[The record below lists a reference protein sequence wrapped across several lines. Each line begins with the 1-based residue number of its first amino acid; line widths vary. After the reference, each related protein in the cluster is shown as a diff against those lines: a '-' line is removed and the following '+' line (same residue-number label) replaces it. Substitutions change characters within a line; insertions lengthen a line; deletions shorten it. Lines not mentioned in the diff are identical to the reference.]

1 MRAFLI
7 AGVTLLIAACGQSSA
22 TTTSAPPGSADD
34 AAGYTLLNPSDYQS
48 FVGNWS
54 PDDHPFCAAFASAA
68 DWDAVMHPAATM
80 GSHTYAPPA
89 SFWADHTVLL
99 LARVAPRG
107 GDAAHVL
114 QVEDVRR
121 TRDGVE
127 VAYTFTP
134 PPAASSTAKYYVA
147 ISVAKPVPS
156 AIRFG
161 ENGAVTC
168 ETQLGQSH
176 VG

>member
-1 MRAFLI
+1 MR
-7 AGVTLLIAACGQSSA
+7 AACGQSSA
-22 TTTSAPPGSADD
+22 TVTSAPPGSADD

-99 LARVAPRG
+99 LARVAPSG

-147 ISVAKPVPS
+147 ISVAKPVPG